1 MYNKEAY
8 EKLKEEAPDR
18 LKGYRLKAY
27 YTYKEKNPDKLVELR
42 KAASAKYYKEHKDE
56 IAARR
61 KEKYVSKRKNPLKYL
76 GKSGSDDPLE
86 ENKKIE
92 II

>member
-8 EKLKEEAPDR
+8 EKLKQEAPEK
-18 LKGYRLKAY
+18 LKEYRTKAY
-27 YTYKEKNPDKLVELR
+27 LTFKEKNPDKLTELR
-42 KAASAKYYKEHKDE
+42 KAASSKYYKEHKDE

-76 GKSGSDDPLE
+76 QGDLQ
-86 ENKKIE
+86 KIE
-92 II
+92 TI